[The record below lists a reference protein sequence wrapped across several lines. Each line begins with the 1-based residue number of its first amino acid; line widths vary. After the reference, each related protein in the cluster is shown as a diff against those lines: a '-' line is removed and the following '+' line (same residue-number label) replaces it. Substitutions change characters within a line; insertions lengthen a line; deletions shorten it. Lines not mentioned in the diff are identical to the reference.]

1 MQSTAHEFKE
11 AGYRVQ
17 IYKVDVM
24 NTEEVIH
31 TAQKVKQDVG
41 KIDILINNAGIIVGK
56 IFMDHTHEDIDK
68 TMGINSSA
76 LMHITKE
83 FLGEMVQSRQGHIVN
98 IASAAGMVS
107 NPKMSV
113 YVASKF
119 SVVGWSE
126 SLRLEMEEAR
136 TQVKIT
142 TVTPFYISTG
152 MFDGVK
158 SNIIPIVK
166 PHVAVRKIIYGI
178 EHDRLYVR
186 MPGIVYWVYF
196 FKGLLPVR
204 WFDTFVGKWFGMH
217 KSMNEFKGRS

>member
-17 IYKVDVM
+17 IYKLDVM

-83 FLGEMVQSRQGHIVN
+83 FLGEMVQSRLGHIVN

-204 WFDTFVGKWFGMH
+204 WFDTIVGKWFGMH